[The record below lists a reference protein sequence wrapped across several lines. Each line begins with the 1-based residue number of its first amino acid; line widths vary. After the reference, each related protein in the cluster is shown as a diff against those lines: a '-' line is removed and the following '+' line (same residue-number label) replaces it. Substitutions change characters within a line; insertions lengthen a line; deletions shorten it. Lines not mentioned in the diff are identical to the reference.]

1 LDTVKFKVMC
11 VDGYQNRLTEG
22 RVYEAREGVGGIED
36 DLYIIYDDD
45 SGNETKWFRWRFEK
59 LPEETTAKG
68 TQVGGSHYTKLAIQP
83 YEYTLSNNLGGLEHT
98 IIKYV
103 TRWKDKGGL
112 EDLKKAKHTLEFLI
126 EWTESKTSG

>member
-11 VDGYQNRLTEG
+11 VNGYHNVLTEG
-22 RVYEAREGVGGIED
+22 RVYEASEGIGKLEEDLYVIYND
-36 DLYIIYDDD
+36 DL
-45 SGNETKWFRWRFEK
+45 GNKTKWFKYQFEK
-59 LPEETTAKG
+59 LPEEITAKD

-126 EWTESKTSG
+126 EWTESKASG

>member
-11 VDGYQNRLTEG
+11 VGGYKLRLTDG
-22 RVYEAREGVGGIED
+22 FVYDVVGED
-36 DLYIIYDDD
+36 EQFYHLKQDDEQEN
-45 SGNETKWFRWRFEK
+45 SCWYKYRFEK
-59 LPEETTAKG
+59 LPEETTAKD

-83 YEYTLSNNLGGLEHT
+83 YYYTLSNNLGGLEHT

-126 EWTESKTSG
+126 EWTESKASG